1 MFAILAQIVFFAFI
15 LRDPKPT
22 KFTPVRHKIC
32 DY

>member
-1 MFAILAQIVFFAFI
+1 MLAFIVFYAFI

-22 KFTPVRHKIC
+22 KFTPVRHNIC